1 MKWSVLWE
9 NGNGKRV
16 TLCGAG
22 AGAGSGQME
31 FSVSRVFQ
39 EGLNKQ

>member
-9 NGNGKRV
+9 NGNRKRV
-16 TLCGAG
+16 TLRGAG
-22 AGAGSGQME
+22 TGSGQME